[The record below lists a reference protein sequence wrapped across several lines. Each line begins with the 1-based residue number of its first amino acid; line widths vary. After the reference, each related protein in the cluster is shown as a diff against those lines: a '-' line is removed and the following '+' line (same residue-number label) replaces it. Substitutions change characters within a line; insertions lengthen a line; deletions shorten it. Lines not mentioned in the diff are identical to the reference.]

1 MISKNTT
8 VSTAE
13 NISSMEKLFANI
25 RCALFLSPAPSFTEN
40 VTDPPIPI
48 RAANEDKSVMI
59 GAHTPRGKGIPAD
72 HRNISDIDPVYNTVE
87 HIDELG
93 KHKRN

>member
-1 MISKNTT
+1 MR
-8 VSTAE
+8 
-13 NISSMEKLFANI
+13 SSY
-25 RCALFLSPAPSFTEN
+25 SPAPSFTEN

-59 GAHTPRGKGIPAD
+59 GAHTPAPARESPAD
-72 HRNISDIDPVYNTVE
+72 PRNISDIDPVYNTVE